1 MIWRKRRVHTIW
13 RARIDGGKT
22 MKKLSFLIALAMLL
36 ALAPAHAE
44 QSAYREAP
52 TLAARAEAG
61 ELPPL
66 QERLPENPAPP
77 TEILPEYLDYES
89 GDYGGSL
96 RFVTSGVNWNADIFM
111 GITENLLTMASA
123 NSGVITPNI
132 VEEFS
137 ANGDNTVFTLKLR
150 KGLKWSDGTEVTME
164 DFRFAIE
171 NVVFNAEL
179 TPTVAAWMRDGG
191 SASGEPF
198 RFEALSDDTFTITFG
213 QSYGGFAVHISVA
226 GWKGYTELLKPAHYL
241 KKFHKDYAVEC
252 HGSLDA
258 YYAFLQP
265 FATILGYDDASAES
279 VWTYVFSAIDAT
291 NWEATDHVDMLT
303 TQTFPDCGLT
313 GNFPAL
319 YAWIL
324 SDYANGVSTY
334 TRNPYYFKVD
344 AAGQQLPYFD
354 GLVSTE
360 VEDQNMVQLK
370 VMSGD
375 VDFLRE
381 SASIAN
387 ISLYRE
393 AEQAAGITAY
403 IGDRTSNPTSIFINQ
418 TYGLDTDGTVKDD
431 DASRAWQEV
440 VTDLRFRQAL
450 ARAIDAPEILDAVY
464 GGFGE
469 VNPTY
474 ACDHDIDAAKALLD
488 EMGMRDLDGDGYRET
503 PAGLPLSWQIWN
515 AGEATDIVPVC
526 ELLVEFWSEI
536 GLNVDVYSTE
546 SSLLS
551 TSEAANEIPMR
562 VFWAQSTMLWYYL
575 GWNEG
580 MWGSL
585 WSTWNNNGGFSGALD
600 GVEGYL
606 EPPEEVKDIYLK
618 IDSLMTVSSDEAVNV
633 ILPEIDQ
640 WFGAHLYIIEPL
652 TNVKMCIVL
661 NSNIGNVP
669 TGGHIPGWDLAMEQ
683 MFYRGG
689 EQ

>member
-1 MIWRKRRVHTIW
+1 
-13 RARIDGGKT
+13 
-22 MKKLSFLIALAMLL
+22 MKKCFLFLVVTALIVLTL
-36 ALAPAHAE
+36 VPAHAQE
-44 QSAYREAP
+44 AALSEAP
-52 TLAARAEAG
+52 MLTARVEAG
-61 ELPPL
+61 ELPPVDS
-66 QERLPENPAPP
+66 RVPENPAPP
-77 TEILPEYLDYES
+77 AEILPEYLDYAC
-89 GDYGGSL
+89 GDYGGML
-96 RFVTSGVNWNADIFM
+96 HFATSGINWNADIFM

-137 ANGDNTVFTLKLR
+137 ANDENTVFTFRLR
-150 KGLKWSDGTEVTME
+150 KGLKWSDGEPVTME

-171 NVVFNAEL
+171 NCVFHPEL
-179 TPTVAAWMRDGG
+179 TPTVASWMRDGG

-198 RFEALSDDTFTITFG
+198 RFDVISDDTFTITFG
-213 QSYGGFAVHISVA
+213 SAYGGFAVHISVA

-241 KKFHKDYAVEC
+241 KQFHKDYAEEC

-258 YYAFLQP
+258 YYAFIQP
-265 FATILGYDDASAES
+265 FATILGYDDASAEG

-313 GNFPAL
+313 ENFPAL
-319 YAWIL
+319 YAWII
-324 SDYANGVSTY
+324 SDYQSGVTTY
-334 TRNPYYFKVD
+334 ARNPYYFKVD
-344 AAGQQLPYFD
+344 ADGQQLPYFD

-393 AEQAAGITAY
+393 AEEAAGIKAY

-418 TYGLDTDGTVKDD
+418 TYGLNTDGTVKDD
-431 DASRAWQEV
+431 DASMAWQEV
-440 VTDLRFRQAL
+440 VPDLRFRQAL
-450 ARAIDAPEILDAVY
+450 MHAIDAGEILDAVY
-464 GGFGE
+464 SGFGE
-469 VNPTY
+469 ANPTY
-474 ACDHDIDAAKALLD
+474 ACDHDVDGANALLD
-488 EMGMRDLDGDGYRET
+488 EMGMLDVDGDGYRET
-503 PAGLPLSWQIWN
+503 PSGLPFSWQIWN

-526 ELLVEFWSEI
+526 ELLVEFWAEI
-536 GLNVDVYSTE
+536 GLKVDVNTTE

-551 TSEAANEIPMR
+551 TSEAANEVPMR

-575 GWNEG
+575 GWNEVQ
-580 MWGSL
+580 WGAL
-585 WSTWNNNGGFSGALD
+585 WSTWESNGGLSGALD
-600 GVEGYL
+600 GADGYL
-606 EPPEEVKDIYLK
+606 EPPEEVKDIYLQ

-633 ILPEIDQ
+633 ILPQIDQ
-640 WFGAHLYIIEPL
+640 WFGSALYIIEPL

-661 NSNIGNVP
+661 NKNIGNVP

-683 MFYRGG
+683 LFYRGG
-689 EQ
+689 AQ